1 MRGPDMAPQPP
12 PDARSTPAKPS
23 RSPSSRA
30 PVRVL
35 VVDDH
40 PMVRAGLRSMLS
52 DDDVEIVGEA
62 GSGAEAVERAVA
74 LAPEL
79 VLLDVELPDMDGI
92 ETLTRLKARAPHA
105 AVLMVSMHD
114 DPALVRRAIEAGAA
128 GYVLKGTNR
137 RELLAAVRAVRDGE
151 SVLDP
156 SLLRSLAMAPSG
168 EPATAALAEPLTRV
182 ELETLALMAAGLTN
196 REIAERMRWSVGTAK
211 KYVQRI
217 LDKLEVSDRTQAAVV
232 AVRRGLLD

>member
-1 MRGPDMAPQPP
+1 MNG
-12 PDARSTPAKPS
+12 
-23 RSPSSRA
+23 

-52 DDDVEIVGEA
+52 GDEVEVVGEA

-74 LAPEL
+74 LDPGL
-79 VLLDVELPDMDGI
+79 VLLDVELPDMDGV
-92 ETLTRLKARAPHA
+92 ETLARIRAQAPGA

-114 DPALVRRAIEAGAA
+114 DPAMVRRAVEAGAA
-128 GYVLKGTNR
+128 GYVLKGIGR
-137 RELLAAVRAVRDGE
+137 RELLAAVRAVRAGG

-156 SLLRSLAMAPSG
+156 ALLRSLASPAPPDPA
-168 EPATAALAEPLTRV
+168 PATALTRV
-182 ELETLALMAAGLTN
+182 ELETLALLAAGRTN
-196 REIAERMRWSVGTAK
+196 REIAERMRWSVGTVK

-217 LDKLEVSDRTQAAVV
+217 LEKLDVSDRTQAAVV
-232 AVRRGLLD
+232 AVKRGLI